1 MGASCLLRR
10 SMLWELSSEY
20 AKALGHMPTVWKE
33 EPTLFARFS
42 GSKEGFKEQTNGALA
57 QKYGR
62 EPSEA

>member
-1 MGASCLLRR
+1 
-10 SMLWELSSEY
+10 MLWELSSEY